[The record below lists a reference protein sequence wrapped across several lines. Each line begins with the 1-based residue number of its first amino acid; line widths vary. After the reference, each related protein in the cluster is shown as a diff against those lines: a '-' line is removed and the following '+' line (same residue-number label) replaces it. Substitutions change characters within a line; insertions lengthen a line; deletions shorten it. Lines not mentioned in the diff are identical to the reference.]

1 MWRKTA
7 KHVGIFF
14 LCLYKNTVIKGD
26 IQRKSVI
33 GENNIQQI
41 MYNTQRKFIF
51 MKRDKNIAQGRDKF
65 KRRKQKDFG
74 LVLLTVSF
82 NK

>member
-41 MYNTQRKFIF
+41 MYNTQRIF
-51 MKRDKNIAQGRDKF
+51 VQNLF
-65 KRRKQKDFG
+65 
-74 LVLLTVSF
+74 L
-82 NK
+82 

>member
-1 MWRKTA
+1 MWWKTA

-33 GENNIQQI
+33 GEDNIQPI
-41 MYNTQRKFIF
+41 LYNTQRIF
-51 MKRDKNIAQGRDKF
+51 VQNLF
-65 KRRKQKDFG
+65 
-74 LVLLTVSF
+74 L
-82 NK
+82 